1 MQQHKV
7 LSTIEEIKIYSDP
20 YRIQIMNMF
29 NRQGRPSTVKE
40 IADLMGEVPAK
51 VHYHVKKLE
60 KIGLLT
66 MVSTREIN
74 GIIAKYYEPFS
85 GEIHLRHKDEED
97 ENSPLKQVF
106 RSETLKLLNE
116 MFEQSRQR
124 FMNHAEHD
132 RQEKRFIS
140 DMTLYATADEVE
152 ELYQQ
157 IVELCKPYLIK
168 DGQKS
173 DHQVF
178 QLFTALSKEAQVASH
193 SDSGIKKKK
202 AVSAGQKKEK
212 EKEKESASNA
222 FTKAPSKAS
231 KTSETSSTAK
241 KSKPA
246 AKRMA
251 SEPKAFDSTDE

>member
-1 MQQHKV
+1 
-7 LSTIEEIKIYSDP
+7 
-20 YRIQIMNMF
+20 
-29 NRQGRPSTVKE
+29 VKE

-60 KIGLLT
+60 KIGLLS

-152 ELYQQ
+152 ELYQK
-157 IVELCKPYLIK
+157 IVELCKPYLTK
-168 DGQKS
+168 DEQKS

-178 QLFTALSKEAQVASH
+178 QLFTALSKEVQAAPQA
-193 SDSGIKKKK
+193 DSGTKKKK
-202 AVSAGQKKEK
+202 AAGQKKEK
-212 EKEKESASNA
+212 EKESAS
-222 FTKAPSKAS
+222 KAPTKVPSEAS
-231 KTSETSSTAK
+231 TTSDITTKTSSTANK
-241 KSKPA
+241 LKPA
-246 AKRMA
+246 AKRKA
-251 SEPKAFDSTDE
+251 SESKASESTDG

>member
-157 IVELCKPYLIK
+157 IVELCKPYLTK
-168 DGQKS
+168 DEQKS

-178 QLFTALSKEAQVASH
+178 QLFTALSKEVQAAPQA
-193 SDSGIKKKK
+193 DPGTKKKK
-202 AVSAGQKKEK
+202 AAGQKKEK
-212 EKEKESASNA
+212 EKDSASNA
-222 FTKAPSKAS
+222 STKVPSKAS

-241 KSKPA
+241 KSKSV
-246 AKRMA
+246 AKRKA
-251 SEPKAFDSTDE
+251 SEPKARRTDQM

>member
-1 MQQHKV
+1 MQEHKV

-29 NRQGRPSTVKE
+29 HRQGRPSTVKE

-60 KIGLLT
+60 KIGLLS

-85 GEIHLRHKDEED
+85 GEIHLRHKDEAD

-132 RQEKRFIS
+132 KDEKRFIS
-140 DMTLYATADEVE
+140 DMRLYATADEVE
-152 ELYQQ
+152 ELYEN
-157 IVELCKPYLIK
+157 IVELCKPYLTK
-168 DGQKS
+168 EGQKS

-178 QLFTALSKEAQVASH
+178 QLFTAMSKEVQAAPQAG
-193 SDSGIKKKK
+193 SGSKKK
-202 AVSAGQKKEK
+202 ATVQKKG
-212 EKEKESASNA
+212 KESAS
-222 FTKAPSKAS
+222 KAPAKAS
-231 KTSETSSTAK
+231 TTSDIPPGTTE
-241 KSKPA
+241 
-246 AKRMA
+246 
-251 SEPKAFDSTDE
+251 

>member
-152 ELYQQ
+152 ELYQK
-157 IVELCKPYLIK
+157 IVELCKPYLTK
-168 DGQKS
+168 NEQKS

-178 QLFTALSKEAQVASH
+178 QLFTALSKEVQA
-193 SDSGIKKKK
+193 
-202 AVSAGQKKEK
+202 
-212 EKEKESASNA
+212 
-222 FTKAPSKAS
+222 APQADTPKAS

-241 KSKPA
+241 KSKPV
-246 AKRMA
+246 AKRKA
-251 SEPKAFDSTDE
+251 SEPKARRTDQM

>member
-152 ELYQQ
+152 ELYQN
-157 IVELCKPYLIK
+157 IVELCKPYLTK
-168 DGQKS
+168 DEQKS

-178 QLFTALSKEAQVASH
+178 QLFTALSKEVQA
-193 SDSGIKKKK
+193 
-202 AVSAGQKKEK
+202 
-212 EKEKESASNA
+212 
-222 FTKAPSKAS
+222 APQADTPKAS

-246 AKRMA
+246 TKRKA
-251 SEPKAFDSTDE
+251 SEPKARRTDQM

>member
-1 MQQHKV
+1 MQQYKV

-60 KIGLLT
+60 KIGLLS

-74 GIIAKYYEPFS
+74 GIIAKYYEPFT
-85 GEIHLRHKDEED
+85 GEIHLRHKDEDD

-124 FMNHAEHD
+124 FMNHAEHED
-132 RQEKRFIS
+132 QDKRFIS
-140 DMTLYATADEVE
+140 DMTLYATAE
-152 ELYQQ
+152 EIEMLYQN
-157 IVELCKPYLIK
+157 IMDICKPYVIK
-168 DGQKS
+168 DEKKPDQ
-173 DHQVF
+173 QVF
-178 QLFTALSKEAQVASH
+178 QLFTALSKDVQR
-193 SDSGIKKKK
+193 DQQSGSRTKREKS
-202 AVSAGQKKEK
+202 VGQ
-212 EKEKESASNA
+212 ESAS
-222 FTKAPSKAS
+222 APNTSKRSQASGHS
-231 KTSETSSTAK
+231 KTS
-241 KSKPA
+241 SKE
-246 AKRMA
+246 KA
-251 SEPKAFDSTDE
+251 SERPTNRRQL

>member
-60 KIGLLT
+60 KIGLLS

-85 GEIHLRHKDEED
+85 GEIHLRHKDEAD

-106 RSETLKLLNE
+106 RSETLKLLNQ
-116 MFEQSRQR
+116 MFEQSRLR
-124 FMNHAEHD
+124 FMKQAEQGE
-132 RQEKRFIS
+132 QEKRFIS
-140 DMTLYATADEVE
+140 DMTLYATVDEIE
-152 ELYQQ
+152 TLYQN
-157 IVELCKPYLIK
+157 IVELCKPYQNK
-168 DGQKS
+168 NEKNADQ
-173 DHQVF
+173 HVF
-178 QLFTALSKEAQVASH
+178 QLFTALSKEIPLETQVSETEAR
-193 SDSGIKKKK
+193 KKKTGEPK
-202 AVSAGQKKEK
+202 NS
-212 EKEKESASNA
+212 SASA
-222 FTKAPSKAS
+222 AS
-231 KTSETSSTAK
+231 VTSEALHTSPTLKTSK
-241 KSKPA
+241 RP
-246 AKRMA
+246 AKRKA
-251 SEPKAFDSTDE
+251 QQSPEGQSED

>member
-60 KIGLLT
+60 KIGLLS

-97 ENSPLKQVF
+97 QNSPLKQVF

-116 MFEQSRQR
+116 MFEQSRLR
-124 FMNHAEHD
+124 FMNQVEHGE
-132 RQEKRFIS
+132 REKRFIS
-140 DMTLYATADEVE
+140 DMTLYATADEVDT
-152 ELYQQ
+152 LYQN
-157 IVELCKPYLIK
+157 IVELCQPYLTKNEKNADQQI
-168 DGQKS
+168 
-173 DHQVF
+173 F
-178 QLFTALSKEAQVASH
+178 QLFTALSKDVHMDFKSKEV
-193 SDSGIKKKK
+193 GKRKKTTG
-202 AVSAGQKKEK
+202 GQKKS
-212 EKEKESASNA
+212 SASGA
-222 FTKAPSKAS
+222 SVTSEVPHAVPADKAS
-231 KTSETSSTAK
+231 KRS
-241 KSKPA
+241 
-246 AKRMA
+246 AKRKSQQSPEA
-251 SEPKAFDSTDE
+251 QSED

>member
-1 MQQHKV
+1 MQQYKV

-29 NRQGRPSTVKE
+29 HRQGRPSTVKE

-60 KIGLLT
+60 KIGLLS

-85 GEIHLRHKDEED
+85 GEIHLRHKDEAD

-132 RQEKRFIS
+132 KDDKRFIS
-140 DMTLYATADEVE
+140 DMRLYATADEVE
-152 ELYQQ
+152 ELYQN
-157 IVELCKPYLIK
+157 IVELCKPYLTK
-168 DGQKS
+168 EGQKS

-178 QLFTALSKEAQVASH
+178 QLFTAMSKEEQAEPQAG
-193 SDSGIKKKK
+193 SGSKKKK
-202 AVSAGQKKEK
+202 ATVQKKD
-212 EKEKESASNA
+212 KESAS
-222 FTKAPSKAS
+222 KAPAKAS
-231 KTSETSSTAK
+231 TTSDIAPGTTE
-241 KSKPA
+241 
-246 AKRMA
+246 
-251 SEPKAFDSTDE
+251 

>member
-60 KIGLLT
+60 KIGLLS

-132 RQEKRFIS
+132 KQEKRFIS

-152 ELYQQ
+152 ELYQK
-157 IVELCKPYLIK
+157 IVELCKPYLTR
-168 DGQKS
+168 DGQKA
-173 DHQVF
+173 DQQVF
-178 QLFTALSKEAQVASH
+178 QLFTALSKEVQTAPK
-193 SDSGIKKKK
+193 SGSETKKKK
-202 AVSAGQKKEK
+202 ANVQK
-212 EKEKESASNA
+212 KEKESAS
-222 FTKAPSKAS
+222 KAPAKAS
-231 KTSETSSTAK
+231 TTSDIPPGINE
-241 KSKPA
+241 
-246 AKRMA
+246 
-251 SEPKAFDSTDE
+251 

>member
-1 MQQHKV
+1 MQQYKV

-60 KIGLLT
+60 KIGLLS

-74 GIIAKYYEPFS
+74 GIIAKYYEPFT
-85 GEIHLRHKDEED
+85 GEIHLRHKDEDD

-124 FMNHAEHD
+124 FMNHAEHED
-132 RQEKRFIS
+132 QDKRFIS
-140 DMTLYATADEVE
+140 DMTLYATAEEVE
-152 ELYQQ
+152 MLYQN
-157 IVELCKPYLIK
+157 IMDICKPYVTK
-168 DGQKS
+168 DEKKPDQ
-173 DHQVF
+173 QVF
-178 QLFTALSKEAQVASH
+178 QLFTALSKDVQRDQQPGSRTKRE
-193 SDSGIKKKK
+193 KP
-202 AVSAGQKKEK
+202 AGQ
-212 EKEKESASNA
+212 ESAS
-222 FTKAPSKAS
+222 APNTSKRSQTSSHS
-231 KTSETSSTAK
+231 KTS
-241 KSKPA
+241 SKE
-246 AKRMA
+246 KA
-251 SEPKAFDSTDE
+251 SERSDK

>member
-152 ELYQQ
+152 ELYQK
-157 IVELCKPYLIK
+157 IVELCKPYLTK
-168 DGQKS
+168 NEQKS

-193 SDSGIKKKK
+193 SDSGIKKKQ

-212 EKEKESASNA
+212 EIESASNA
-222 FTKAPSKAS
+222 STKAPSKAS
-231 KTSETSSTAK
+231 KTSNTAK

-246 AKRMA
+246 TKRKA
-251 SEPKAFDSTDE
+251 SEPKARRTDQM

>member
-60 KIGLLT
+60 KIGLLS

-132 RQEKRFIS
+132 KQEKRFIS

-152 ELYQQ
+152 KLYQD
-157 IVELCKPYLIK
+157 IVELCKPYLTK
-168 DGQKS
+168 EGQTS

-178 QLFTALSKEAQVASH
+178 QLFTAMSKEVQAAPQAG
-193 SDSGIKKKK
+193 SGSKKK
-202 AVSAGQKKEK
+202 ATVQKKDK
-212 EKEKESASNA
+212 DSA
-222 FTKAPSKAS
+222 SKAS
-231 KTSETSSTAK
+231 AKAPKTSDIPPGTPSTAK
-241 KSKPA
+241 RD
-246 AKRMA
+246 KRSGSPKA
-251 SEPKAFDSTDE
+251 SESTDE